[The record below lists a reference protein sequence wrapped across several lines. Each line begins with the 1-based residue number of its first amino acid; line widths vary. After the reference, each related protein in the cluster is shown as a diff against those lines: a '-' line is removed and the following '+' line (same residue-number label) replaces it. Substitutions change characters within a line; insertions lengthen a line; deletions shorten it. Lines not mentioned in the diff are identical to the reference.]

1 MVIINGEEQNAAGLT
16 VAEVLARGDYN
27 AARVAV
33 EKNGLLVPKREFGG
47 AVVSDGDVL
56 EIVAFFGGG

>member
-16 VAEVLARGDYN
+16 VAEAIAGGEYNPARI
-27 AARVAV
+27 AV
-33 EKNGLLVPKREFGG
+33 EKNGVLVPKREYGDT
-47 AVVSDGDVL
+47 VLKDGDVL

>member
-1 MVIINGEEQNAAGLT
+1 MVIINGKEQNAAGLT
-16 VAEVLARGDYN
+16 VAEILARGDFS

-33 EKNGLLVPKREFGG
+33 EKNGVLVPRREYGES
-47 AVVSDGDVL
+47 VVSDGDVL